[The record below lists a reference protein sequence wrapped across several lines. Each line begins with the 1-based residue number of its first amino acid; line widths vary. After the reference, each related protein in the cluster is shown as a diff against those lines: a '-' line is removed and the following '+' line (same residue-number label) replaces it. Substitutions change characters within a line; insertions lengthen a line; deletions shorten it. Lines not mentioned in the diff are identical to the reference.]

1 MLVEEDFTDPT
12 LVSLF
17 CSCWAHT
24 GVHEPRL
31 HTRDIAEV
39 HISQPAAPAP
49 AATPPPTGHHPGLLS
64 LYSTPTAATAVSR
77 LKRQRTC
84 HSLQT
89 SRMEKTLPL
98 HATGKE
104 HHQHQQWRASLDALW
119 ASHKIPII
127 LLYYGLASSTL
138 IVINKLA
145 VHTVRAPVFILAAQL
160 LFAAGVVRGSA
171 AVGLVE
177 VEPLRWSLVK
187 PFTLIILGFLG
198 TLYSNIKVRT
208 QGWPGGCAPRHCI
221 HTAEQHKCADSRQR
235 VHVQLKAHRASA
247 TVVPP
252 AASHQ
257 PTV

>member
-1 MLVEEDFTDPT
+1 
-12 LVSLF
+12 
-17 CSCWAHT
+17 
-24 GVHEPRL
+24 
-31 HTRDIAEV
+31 
-39 HISQPAAPAP
+39 
-49 AATPPPTGHHPGLLS
+49 
-64 LYSTPTAATAVSR
+64 
-77 LKRQRTC
+77 
-84 HSLQT
+84 
-89 SRMEKTLPL
+89 MEKTLPL

-171 AVGLVE
+171 AAGLVE

-208 QGWPGGCAPRHCI
+208 TQGWPGGAAHPVTALR
-221 HTAEQHKCADSRQR
+221 HTAEQRKCVDSRQR
-235 VHVQLKAHRASA
+235 VYVQLKVHRVSA
-247 TVVPP
+247 T
-252 AASHQ
+252 ACRIT
-257 PTV
+257 PTNRLSVLLCLLPGCCPRS